1 MRNRYRRALYGL
13 AATVAVTT
21 TLGLTA
27 AGMATASVQSAKPDI
42 TPACTYGQYCSD
54 PLFNVQFGLQ
64 YFQSNQ
70 TGSLTPGAPV
80 SLSWANDNNPG
91 EDWRVTLQ
99 STVSDL
105 YHLGFVSSAI
115 ELHYRTHFAF
125 EVMWTPYGVETNLCR
140 GLAKNNA
147 YEGEEVTLQPCG
159 EFPRTLWIIGNN
171 YYPADHAAHAA
182 SADISPYYGG
192 NELITADSTNPSVPY
207 ILTAGGGLFGG
218 DPFAPLQVDQ
228 QSADDG
234 VLNPSQAWCTASVAY
249 PYNSPPFESPSPGT
263 TITPPTVGPPTYT
276 ANKTC
281 FPLIEI
287 TFPTLDHVKG

>member
-42 TPACTYGQYCSD
+42 TPACLYGQYCSD
-54 PLFNVQFGLQ
+54 PLFNVEFGLQ
-64 YFQSNQ
+64 YFQSNES
-70 TGSLTPGAPV
+70 GSMTPGAPI

-99 STVSDL
+99 STVYDL

-140 GLAKNNA
+140 GLAKNA

-159 EFPRTLWIIGNN
+159 EFPRTLWIVGNN
-171 YYPADHAAHAA
+171 FFPADHVAHTA
-182 SADISPYYGG
+182 SADLTPYYGG
-192 NELITADSTNPSVPY
+192 NELISASGWNPSVPY
-207 ILTAGGGLFGG
+207 LLTGGGGLFGG

-234 VLNPSQAWCTASVAY
+234 VLDPSQAWCTASVAY

-263 TITPPTVGPPTYT
+263 SITPPSVGPPTYT
-276 ANKTC
+276 ANSTC
-281 FPLIEI
+281 FPHIEI
-287 TFPTLDHVKG
+287 SFDTHVTG

>member
-1 MRNRYRRALYGL
+1 MRNRYGRALYGL
-13 AATVAVTT
+13 AASVAVTT

-27 AGMATASVQSAKPDI
+27 AGAATASTSSAKPDI

-54 PLFNVQFGLQ
+54 PLFNVQFGIQ
-64 YFQSNQ
+64 YFQSNN
-70 TGSLTPGAPV
+70 TGRLAPGAPI
-80 SLSWANDNNPG
+80 SLAYANDNNPG

-115 ELHYRTHFAF
+115 QLHYRRHFAF

-140 GLAKNNA
+140 GLAKNA
-147 YEGEEVTLQPCG
+147 YEGETVTLQPCG
-159 EFPRTLWIIGNN
+159 SFPRTIWIVGNN
-171 YYPADHAAHAA
+171 IFPAAHAA
-182 SADISPYYGG
+182 RTAKAAITPYYGG
-192 NELITADSTNPSVPY
+192 NELISAASVNPSVPY
-207 ILTAGGGLFGG
+207 ILTGGGSTFGE

-228 QSADDG
+228 QTADDG
-234 VLNPSQAWCTASVAY
+234 VLNPAQAWCTASVAY
-249 PYNSPPFESPSPGT
+249 PYNSPPFESPHPGT

-276 ANKTC
+276 ANKVC

-287 TFPTLDHVKG
+287 LFPLHRTAG